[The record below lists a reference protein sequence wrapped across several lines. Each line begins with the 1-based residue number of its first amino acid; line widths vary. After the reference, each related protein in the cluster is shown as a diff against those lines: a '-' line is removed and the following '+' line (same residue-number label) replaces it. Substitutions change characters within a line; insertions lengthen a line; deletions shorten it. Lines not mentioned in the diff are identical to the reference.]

1 MQRASASLDSNSR
14 FQELTRGRDQA
25 ASPEDGLEL
34 LSGLADDPP
43 LASVE
48 LEGGFEPASV
58 VDVGLL
64 DPLSEDEPL
73 PFPELELLED
83 ELLRESVL

>member
-1 MQRASASLDSNSR
+1 MTTRRYRNSKA
-14 FQELTRGRDQA
+14 RGRDQA

-34 LSGLADDPP
+34 LSNLADDPP

-58 VDVGLL
+58 VDVDLL
-64 DPLSEDEPL
+64 DPLSEDELLPL
-73 PFPELELLED
+73 PELELEPLED
-83 ELLRESVL
+83 EPLRESVL